1 MDSYDLIVIGTGT
14 AAQVVS
20 ARIRRAGR
28 SVAVIDHRPF
38 GGTCALRGCD
48 PKKMLISGAEAADWA
63 RRMHGRGAVGELRI
77 NWKELI
83 AFKRTFTDP
92 VPKKREES
100 FAKQGIDALHGMAR
114 FSGPDT
120 VIVEGRALKG
130 RNIVIATG
138 ARLVPLDFPGA
149 EHAIT
154 SDAFMELEDLPKRIV
169 MVGGGYIAAE
179 FSHIAARAGAN
190 VTVLQRGARM
200 LPKFDAEL
208 VEWLMEAFRD
218 IGIDVRTD
226 NAVTGIEC
234 AGEGFCVHT
243 RTPHGTAAVHAD
255 LVVHSAG
262 RMPDIAE
269 LNLSAGIVDVE
280 NGWLRLNGICKA
292 SPTRSSMPAGT
303 QRFRVRL

>member
-14 AAQVVS
+14 AAQVVAS
-20 ARIRRAGR
+20 RVRGAGR

-48 PKKMLISGAEAADWA
+48 PKKVLVSGAEAADWA
-63 RRMHGRGAVGELRI
+63 RRMHRRGVAGELRI
-77 NWKELI
+77 DWRELI

-130 RNIVIATG
+130 RNIVVAAG
-138 ARLVPLDFPGA
+138 ARPVPLGVPGA
-149 EHAIT
+149 EHAFT

-179 FSHIAARAGAN
+179 FSHIAARVGAN
-190 VTVLQRGARM
+190 VTVLQRAAR
-200 LPKFDAEL
+200 
-208 VEWLMEAFRD
+208 
-218 IGIDVRTD
+218 
-226 NAVTGIEC
+226 
-234 AGEGFCVHT
+234 
-243 RTPHGTAAVHAD
+243 
-255 LVVHSAG
+255 
-262 RMPDIAE
+262 
-269 LNLSAGIVDVE
+269 
-280 NGWLRLNGICKA
+280 
-292 SPTRSSMPAGT
+292 
-303 QRFRVRL
+303 